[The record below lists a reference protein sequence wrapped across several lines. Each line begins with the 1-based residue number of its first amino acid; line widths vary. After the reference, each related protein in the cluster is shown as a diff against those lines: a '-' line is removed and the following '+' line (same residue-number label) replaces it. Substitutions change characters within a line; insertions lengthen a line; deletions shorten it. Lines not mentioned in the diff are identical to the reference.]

1 MFCLNNKPLFNQEL
15 SKYLLE
21 STNKSMKKYLNMNYL
36 QGQTNDSNENP
47 SNYILLP
54 FVSLFSFLAGYY
66 FKSIKNQL

>member
-1 MFCLNNKPLFNQEL
+1 MFCLNNKPLFNQDL
-15 SKYLLE
+15 SRYLLE
-21 STNKSMKKYLNMNYL
+21 STNKSMKKYLNANSL
-36 QGQTNDSNENP
+36 RFESNDSSDNP